1 MVNQQQEIIEQE
13 ERRKQ
18 KANKKFGKQVQR
30 ETLTAR
36 AQQKKRD
43 IAEVAKL
50 RKSKKGQ
57 VRRASR

>member
-30 ETLTAR
+30 ETLVQR
-36 AQQKKRD
+36 A
-43 IAEVAKL
+43 AKL
-50 RKSKKGQ
+50 ALE
-57 VRRASR
+57 ASDAADAS